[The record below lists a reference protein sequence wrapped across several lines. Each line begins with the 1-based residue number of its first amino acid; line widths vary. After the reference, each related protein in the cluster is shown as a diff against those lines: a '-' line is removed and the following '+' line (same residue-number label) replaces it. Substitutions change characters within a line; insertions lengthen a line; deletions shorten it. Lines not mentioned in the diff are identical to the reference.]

1 MEHFDKDKTNT
12 VLVTAL
18 KGVIEIYDS
27 CRLVL
32 SSRSHSFFS
41 GRGHKKKSKK
51 RAQIQ
56 MKHLDKAKKENT
68 FFIFNKRE
76 PF

>member
-18 KGVIEIYDS
+18 KGVIEQYDS

-41 GRGHKKKSKK
+41 GRGHKKNLKDVRRYK
-51 RAQIQ
+51 
-56 MKHLDKAKKENT
+56 
-68 FFIFNKRE
+68 
-76 PF
+76 